1 MDVCVRLSELSRLH
15 RPEPL
20 GPAIDPS
27 PGRTSWNVSQGP
39 RSVPPAGTPPAK
51 HSGAV
56 TFHFLCG
63 LDDPSFGA
71 SSCRPG
77 KLILSIVDFS
87 HRLLYSASSDGPRFS
102 LTVFS
107 ATPLRALFAVSA
119 RRLLPSLQRRPLTG
133 PVERASIVGQAQW
146 TAPCALLLGP
156 WSLVLGCWLLV
167 TARPSR
173 PPTQVKSRQASH
185 QSKSQYQNPPTRALD
200 LATPKAHA
208 NATPSPAPAFSNSG

>member
-1 MDVCVRLSELSRLH
+1 MSRLH

-87 HRLLYSASSDGPRFS
+87 HRLLLCVVRW
-102 LTVFS
+102 
-107 ATPLRALFAVSA
+107 
-119 RRLLPSLQRRPLTG
+119 PSLQPHRVQCYAAESPLCRVCPPPAPLLAETPSHG
-133 PVERASIVGQAQW
+133 PSRASEHRRTSAVDCPVCVA
-146 TAPCALLLGP
+146 P
-156 WSLVLGCWLLV
+156 WSLVLGPWLLV
-167 TARPSR
+167 VGHGQAI
-173 PPTQVKSRQASH
+173 PTPDSSQVKAGQPSI
-185 QSKSQYQNPPTRALD
+185 KVTIPKPT
-200 LATPKAHA
+200 
-208 NATPSPAPAFSNSG
+208 NSST